1 MRRLLVKNGLIHER
15 HDDVITVEE
24 FMMKKL
30 FVLLIVSLMGLS
42 TVAIA
47 GNCGSADH
55 EHDVKKKSE
64 KGA

>member
-1 MRRLLVKNGLIHER
+1 M
-15 HDDVITVEE
+15 VEE
-24 FMMKKL
+24 IFMKKL

-42 TVAIA
+42 TVAVA

>member
-1 MRRLLVKNGLIHER
+1 
-15 HDDVITVEE
+15 
-24 FMMKKL
+24 MKKL

-42 TVAIA
+42 TVVVA
-47 GNCGSADH
+47 GSCDSADH